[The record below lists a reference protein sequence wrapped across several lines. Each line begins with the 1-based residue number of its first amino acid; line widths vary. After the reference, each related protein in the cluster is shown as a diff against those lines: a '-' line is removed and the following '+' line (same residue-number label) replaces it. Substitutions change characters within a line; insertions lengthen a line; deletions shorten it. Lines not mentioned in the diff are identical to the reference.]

1 MECDLHKLLRS
12 QKLSSDHICYFLYQ
26 ILRYTSYLPC
36 VPETVANSSAFT
48 SGAWSTST
56 QQMCFTGTSNRPTS
70 CSIPTVTLRSFKEWF
85 ARTIQKCFHPDMRL
99 WSLQGVRPK
108 SRPHRP
114 SHRVSWFTR
123 KEAIYK
129 SYMCWHP
136 LTSISQGDNDDRESF
151 TIAVFAFQI
160 CGNPMVQG
168 SRGDA
173 QCERL
178 QSGLR
183 WGRF

>member
-26 ILRYTSYLPC
+26 ILRYTNPVCPKLWLIQ
-36 VPETVANSSAFT
+36 VL

-85 ARTIQKCFHPDMRL
+85 VWAIEKCFHPDLRL
-99 WSLQGVRPK
+99 WSLQSVRPK

-114 SHRVSWFTR
+114 SHRVSWFFR
-123 KEAIYK
+123 KEAFYK
-129 SYMCWHP
+129 SYMCWYP
-136 LTSISQGDNDDRESF
+136 LTSICHWGHDDRESF
-151 TIAVFAFQI
+151 
-160 CGNPMVQG
+160 
-168 SRGDA
+168 
-173 QCERL
+173 
-178 QSGLR
+178 
-183 WGRF
+183 